1 MFTRAHFF
9 LRSCFQIFTLGIFV
23 YQMKSAVQKYLSKPE
38 IVERSETTLEDIES
52 PLMYVCS
59 DNQFNYS
66 KAATHGYQSNT
77 NFLGGKVTNSTTPSW
92 MGNTTNNNLTPDMF
106 LESLYS
112 FNYSD
117 LAVGNGKSE
126 KVEVVTSGFCM
137 KISNFSMN
145 SIVEIT
151 TKNPLRV
158 YILDPYRSTAL
169 RLERMLGHTLKLKK
183 GPRGFS
189 NSLYKISFELHDDTL
204 HDGNICKDY
213 SRAKGEFGDCFKQE
227 LEVNLKNLFGCLP
240 IWFPTDSIK
249 CSTSSMPH
257 NETAHDY
264 LSDLLD
270 NIEMKTKCK
279 PSCFKLKMNF
289 MLESEITNFPKYT
302 VFEVKFGEKVQIHK
316 RAYSYDAFSLTV
328 ELGSALGLWV
338 GLSALGLLDIFIEAF
353 FKAKQSVENHLKHV
367 SNTC

>member
-1 MFTRAHFF
+1 MFPRVHFF
-9 LRSCFQIFTLGIFV
+9 LRSCFQIFGFGIFV
-23 YQMKSAVQKYLSKPE
+23 YRMKQGVQKYISKPE
-38 IVERSETTLEDIES
+38 IVERSVTTLDDIQS

-66 KAATHGYQSNT
+66 KAAELGYQSNT
-77 NFLGGKVTNSTTPSW
+77 DFLAGKVTNSTTPLW
-92 MGNTTNNNLTPDMF
+92 MGNTTNDYLTPDMF
-106 LESLYS
+106 LKRLHS

-117 LAVGNGKSE
+117 LEVENGKS
-126 KVEVVTSGFCM
+126 KDYYTISPGFCR
-137 KISNFSMN
+137 KIIDFSTN
-145 SIVEIT
+145 SYVEMIT
-151 TKNPLRV
+151 KEPVRFYV
-158 YILDPYRSTAL
+158 LDPYRSTAL
-169 RLERMLGHTLKLKK
+169 RLEEILGYTLKLRK
-183 GPRGFS
+183 GQEGYSFS
-189 NSLYKISFELHDDTL
+189 HYKISLELHDDSI
-204 HDGNICKDY
+204 HDGQVCKVY
-213 SRAKGEFGDCFKQE
+213 SKDEVNFGDCFHQE
-227 LEVNLKNLFGCLP
+227 LEYKLTKWFGCLP

-270 NIEMKTKCK
+270 NKKMNTTCK

-289 MLESEITNFPKYT
+289 MLESEITNFPKYIDFQ
-302 VFEVKFGEKVQIHK
+302 VNFDEKVQIHK

-353 FKAKQSVENHLKHV
+353 LKAKQSVENHLKHV